1 MKAFWRPVCKE
12 NPTYDGNLGCKI
24 FDHPGVVTP
33 LGIGKNLKESVEMYT
48 ATLTVGVLEDTKCSP
63 ADLNAWGKFFLPVT
77 VQMQVVGYVEGTP
90 YPCDQLVLMTCEDKK
105 FYGYDGDELHLV
117 ASSLEDLCSEG
128 IDYPASKSFYRG
140 EAFKDT
146 PTEEWEELM
155 KSPVGKKLDQEHHQL
170 VSKHKD
176 SFLKNLRI
184 GAEKRR
190 WVSNPTTISSLYFN
204 QTRFFFFMG
213 SYKHTFLQV
222 FVCDFKKI
230 N

>member
-1 MKAFWRPVCKE
+1 MEKTSASCHSRTMLNISTFPQCNGITGSKYQEWVSNTVC
-12 NPTYDGNLGCKI
+12 NTRHQTFRLNGAD
-24 FDHPGVVTP
+24 
-33 LGIGKNLKESVEMYT
+33 T

-117 ASSLEDLCSEG
+117 ASSLEDLCSVG

-155 KSPVGKKLDQEHHQL
+155 KSPVGKKLDREHHQL

-190 WVSNPTTISSLYFN
+190 CHQQHGPHLSDAMLR
-204 QTRFFFFMG
+204 Q
-213 SYKHTFLQV
+213 LQ
-222 FVCDFKKI
+222 
-230 N
+230 NSGA